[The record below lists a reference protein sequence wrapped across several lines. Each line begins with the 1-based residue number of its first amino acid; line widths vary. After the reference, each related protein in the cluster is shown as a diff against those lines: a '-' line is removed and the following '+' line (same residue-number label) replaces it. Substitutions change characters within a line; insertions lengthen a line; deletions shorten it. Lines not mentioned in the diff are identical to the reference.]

1 VQLSGPGAR
10 SLVGH
15 IAGDGGAVAGVGE
28 RVAVLLVNAPSS
40 SEQAELVGG
49 AQVGQAR
56 EREAAGTRGP
66 GGGGVEE
73 QEAEVI
79 EVAGGRRG
87 VDGDVV
93 ERARVGEARP
103 STGRQS
109 GSWRKWARR
118 RRGGRRAERE
128 GPTAASEYM
137 CL

>member
-15 IAGDGGAVAGVGE
+15 IAGDGGAVAGVGDGE
-28 RVAVLLVNAPSS
+28 RVAVLLLVNAPSS
-40 SEQAELVGG
+40 SEQAELVGR

-73 QEAEVI
+73 EEEEAEVV

-93 ERARVGEARP
+93 ERARVGEVRP
-103 STGRQS
+103 S
-109 GSWRKWARR
+109 
-118 RRGGRRAERE
+118 E
-128 GPTAASEYM
+128 GD
-137 CL
+137 CVV